1 MTVDQCIFTS
11 DYSKLFDPRHIINCF
26 SNGQKIKQNEFF
38 VSATVI
44 NLPVLE
50 LFAAEEIQTGAQEGF
65 RISIPIFL
73 TICLMA
79 VPRFQEVALRLI
91 FSKLFQ

>member
-1 MTVDQCIFTS
+1 MRVDQCIFTS

-26 SNGQKIKQNEFF
+26 SNGQKIKQNEFL
-38 VSATVI
+38 VSATLI

-50 LFAAEEIQTGAQEGF
+50 LFAAEEIQTGAKESYK
-65 RISIPIFL
+65 ISIPIFL

-79 VPRFQEVALRLI
+79 VPRFQKVALRLI
-91 FSKLFQ
+91 FGKLFQ